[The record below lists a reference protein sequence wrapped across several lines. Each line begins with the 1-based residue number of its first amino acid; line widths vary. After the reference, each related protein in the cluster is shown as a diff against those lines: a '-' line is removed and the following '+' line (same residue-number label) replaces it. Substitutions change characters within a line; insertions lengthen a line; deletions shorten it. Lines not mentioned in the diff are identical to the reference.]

1 MLPVNDD
8 GGLGSEGLA
17 LHRETAEA
25 LGFDGT
31 CSDEEPCSRGFAV
44 TVADGHDVQAAVEPY
59 LPAGYTM
66 VEPSPPSEVVRL
78 TAIDRLPRMV
88 AVFLGVISVITLAHA
103 AAVTVRRRR
112 RDLAV
117 LRVLGFCRRDLRNA
131 VRVQVAALSVLGGVL
146 GVVLGLALGRQLW
159 LSVAGSV
166 SLPAVITAPRPG
178 HRLRPAGHRP
188 AGAAGRHRPP
198 PRRGPRARRRRLE
211 ERVMGGA
218 R

>member
-1 MLPVNDD
+1 MASPI
-8 GGLGSEGLA
+8 
-17 LHRETAEA
+17 
-25 LGFDGT
+25 
-31 CSDEEPCSRGFAV
+31 
-44 TVADGHDVQAAVEPY
+44 TVAEGHDVEAAVEPY

-66 VEPSPPSEVVRL
+66 IEPSPPSEVVRL
-78 TAIDRLPRMV
+78 TAIDRLPRLV

-159 LSVAGSV
+159 RSVAGSV
-166 SLPAVITAPRPG
+166 SLPSSSPSPPWPSSASRWPSPCWRSWAPP
-178 HRLRPAGHRP
+178 PA
-188 AGAAGRHRPP
+188 
-198 PRRGPRARRRRLE
+198 PRRGPRARRRR
-211 ERVMGGA
+211 A
-218 R
+218 